1 MQMRNLL
8 KLNHNLKKS
17 QILLIGSFLIFIGFF
32 TLFFDYFARMKDE
45 VYSNMKI
52 AMMGFQTNPTEEVT
66 YGVSTVDDTKKKD
79 KEEVVD
85 YSVYLGV
92 LEIPRIGLKRGF
104 YSEDHKLNNI
114 EHNVTLVQGSD
125 LPDVSNGNL
134 ILIAHSG
141 DSYIS
146 YFAYLYM
153 LEIGDDCYILYNH
166 QAYHYRI
173 VNIYNVEK
181 NGIVNIDRNYDKST
195 LTMITCTKNS
205 DSLQTVYIAEFV
217 G

>member
-1 MQMRNLL
+1 MQTLSQLIVNRR
-8 KLNHNLKKS
+8 LKKS
-17 QILLIGSFLIFIGFF
+17 QTLLLGSFLIFIGVFF
-32 TLFFDYFARMKDE
+32 VLSNYLGRMKEE
-45 VYSNMKI
+45 VFSDMKI
-52 AMMGFQTNPTEEVT
+52 SMMGFTSNPYDVVSSSSEEIINN
-66 YGVSTVDDTKKKD
+66 
-79 KEEVVD
+79 EVVQSDTPID

-104 YSEDHKLNNI
+104 YSVDSKFNSI
-114 EHNVTLVQGSD
+114 EYNVTMVKGSD

-146 YFAYLYM
+146 YFANLYM

-181 NGIVNIDRNYDKST
+181 NGIVSIDRNYNKTT
-195 LTMITCTKNS
+195 LTMITCTKND

>member
-8 KLNHNLKKS
+8 KLSRNLKKS
-17 QILLIGSFLIFIGFF
+17 QTLLLGSLLIFVGFF
-32 TLFFDYFARMKDE
+32 TIFFDYFARMKDE
-45 VYSNMKI
+45 VYSDMKI
-52 AMMGFQTNPTEEVT
+52 AMMGFESRPNEVSF
-66 YGVSTVDDTKKKD
+66 VSNNDSSSEKKD
-79 KEEVVD
+79 KEEVID

-104 YSEDHKLNNI
+104 YSVDHKLNNI

-125 LPDVSNGNL
+125 LPDVSNGNI

-173 VNIYNVEK
+173 VNIYEVEK
-181 NGIVNIDRNYDKST
+181 NGIVSIDRNYDKST
-195 LTMITCTKNS
+195 LTMITCTKNN